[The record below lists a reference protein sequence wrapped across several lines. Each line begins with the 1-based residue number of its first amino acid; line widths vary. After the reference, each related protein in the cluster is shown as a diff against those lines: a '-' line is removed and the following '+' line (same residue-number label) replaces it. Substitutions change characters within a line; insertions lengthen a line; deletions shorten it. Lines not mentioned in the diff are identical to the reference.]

1 MKYPNWWTAAK
12 AALRGK
18 FKALNVDSRKE
29 KLKTKRRNK
38 NKKKKALLLSQEA
51 RERTN
56 KMLRE

>member
-56 KMLRE
+56 KM

>member
-12 AALRGK
+12 AVLRGK

-29 KLKTKRRNK
+29 KLKTKRNK
-38 NKKKKALLLSQEA
+38 NKKKKAFLLSQEA

-56 KMLRE
+56 KM